1 MGVGNSYF
9 RLGVQ
14 EARWVDTVP
23 FGCYRREVFDR
34 IGLFDEDLARNQDD
48 EFNSRL
54 VKAGGRILL
63 VPDVI
68 SEYFAR
74 PTLGR
79 LFRTYWQYGLFKPL
93 VARRVGRVTT
103 VRQVV
108 PALFVCSLLLS
119 AIPAFFSPVA
129 AWGFLILIS
138 LYSLAVVGAAA
149 TITRR
154 DGLPVGLASCAVF
167 PTLHLS
173 YGAGFLTG
181 LVRAR
186 DGRLRPGA
194 IEALPISR

>member
-9 RLGVQ
+9 RLGVR

-23 FGCYRREVFDR
+23 FGCYRRSVFDR

-54 VKAGGRILL
+54 LRAGGRILL
-63 VPDVI
+63 VPDVT

-74 PTLGR
+74 PTLGK

-103 VRQVV
+103 MRQLV

-119 AIPAFFSPVA
+119 AIAAFLSPVA
-129 AWGFLILIS
+129 GWGLLILVS
-138 LYSLAVVGAAA
+138 CYVLAVAGAAA
-149 TITRR
+149 VIARGHGPR
-154 DGLPVGLASCAVF
+154 VALASCLVF
-167 PTLHLS
+167 PALHLS
-173 YGAGFLTG
+173 YGAGFLVG
-181 LVRAR
+181 LVRSR
-186 DGRLRPGA
+186 EGHLRPGA
-194 IEALPISR
+194 VEAVPLSR